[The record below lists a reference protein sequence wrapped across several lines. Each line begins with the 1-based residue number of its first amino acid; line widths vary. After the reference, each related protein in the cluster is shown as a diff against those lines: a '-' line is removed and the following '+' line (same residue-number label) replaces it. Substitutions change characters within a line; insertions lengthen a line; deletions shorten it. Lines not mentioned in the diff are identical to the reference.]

1 MPFWLKLATSN
12 CSFLLFG
19 WSMWPPPNV
28 TDLPGIIAHF
38 GVRDPVWQSFC
49 AAVGDCGPDIRP
61 LANLPPTLVTQSIT
75 AARLEGG
82 RRLTPLEAI
91 QVGMI
96 YRACHRQ
103 VHLSKGL
110 PLEIWVDPDPWTT
123 SLPSSSTSTGPGTSP
138 STTSMERK
146 LKFAQVI
153 DQSDESEFLVEME
166 SNKSKYYAK
175 YLEKVGGLPAD
186 SEDPSIDQ
194 ISALVKKVTL
204 HKQPPY
210 CDFAVFVPFA
220 KKHLRAQKYQSFVLQ
235 EDGTFLSKMVPGP
248 ENFAHWQA
256 SFKVMRTAFIMTEI
270 ITLNNLMQ
278 WESMIE
284 RMNRQFPSCWG
295 LVAAADDRARGEYMS
310 KTLAKMKMEFSQGI
324 TPPIGWAEDQP
335 WNHVWLRI
343 LKDRDYWND
352 QFYVPAMTWTARGA
366 KALHS
371 PPWKKRRTSVYV
383 EDIVHYKSRRRTTW
397 RTKKEMGER
406 ATTGPGEKQRNEDS
420 QRKEKS

>member
-153 DQSDESEFLVEME
+153 DQSDESEFLVSGGAPRRLRGPLHRSDKCFGEE
-166 SNKSKYYAK
+166 GDPAQTTTLLRFCSIRALCQETSKGTK
-175 YLEKVGGLPAD
+175 IPELC
-186 SEDPSIDQ
+186 PSRRRH
-194 ISALVKKVTL
+194 IS
-204 HKQPPY
+204 
-210 CDFAVFVPFA
+210 F
-220 KKHLRAQKYQSFVLQ
+220 
-235 EDGTFLSKMVPGP
+235 EDGTWPR
-248 ENFAHWQA
+248 A
-256 SFKVMRTAFIMTEI
+256 SR
-270 ITLNNLMQ
+270 
-278 WESMIE
+278 
-284 RMNRQFPSCWG
+284 
-295 LVAAADDRARGEYMS
+295 
-310 KTLAKMKMEFSQGI
+310 
-324 TPPIGWAEDQP
+324 
-335 WNHVWLRI
+335 
-343 LKDRDYWND
+343 
-352 QFYVPAMTWTARGA
+352 
-366 KALHS
+366 
-371 PPWKKRRTSVYV
+371 
-383 EDIVHYKSRRRTTW
+383 
-397 RTKKEMGER
+397 
-406 ATTGPGEKQRNEDS
+406 
-420 QRKEKS
+420 